1 MYIHLG
7 NNIIVSGDKCVG
19 IFNAETLKLSDDNKW
34 MINNIGDNDKTV
46 SLDIEN
52 IIVKSEVSP
61 YTIIK
66 RIAIKKD
73 ELIWSKGE

>member
-7 NNIIVSGDKCVG
+7 SNILVSGDKCVG
-19 IFNAETLKLSDDNKW
+19 IFNTETLKLSDDNKW
-34 MINNIGDNDKTV
+34 MFNNIGNNDKTV
-46 SLDIEN
+46 SLDIDN
-52 IIVKSEVSP
+52 IIIGSEVSS

-73 ELIWSKGE
+73 ELIWSKGK

>member
-7 NNIIVSGDKCVG
+7 SNILISGDKCVG
-19 IFNAETLKLSDDNKW
+19 IFNTETLKLSDDNKW
-34 MINNIGDNDKTV
+34 MFNNIGNNDKTV
-46 SLDIEN
+46 SLDIDN
-52 IIVKSEVSP
+52 IIIGSEVSS

-73 ELIWSKGE
+73 ELMWSKGE